1 MSATD
6 SPFYS
11 PFTSGSFVALGK
23 SRELF
28 PGKTDQ
34 EGRRITP
41 TGGSGNHCSIQLS
54 YARKIDSA
62 RLYRRIRAESIFFIF
77 PTPPLT
83 PPLRRSGGISQG
95 VHGV

>member
-1 MSATD
+1 MNSTD

-11 PFTSGSFVALGK
+11 PYTLGSFVALGK
-23 SRELF
+23 SGELF

-62 RLYRRIRAESIFFIF
+62 RLYRRICAESIFFIF

-83 PPLRRSGGISQG
+83 PPSRWIGGISRGING
-95 VHGV
+95 V

>member
-6 SPFYS
+6 SDFNS
-11 PFTSGSFVALGK
+11 DFTSGSFVALGK
-23 SRELF
+23 SGELF

-41 TGGSGNHCSIQLS
+41 TGGSGNRRSIQLS
-54 YARKIDSA
+54 YARKVDSA
-62 RLYRRIRAESIFFIF
+62 LLYRRILAASIFFIF
-77 PTPPLT
+77 PTPTLT
-83 PPLRRSGGISQG
+83 PTLRRSGGISRG